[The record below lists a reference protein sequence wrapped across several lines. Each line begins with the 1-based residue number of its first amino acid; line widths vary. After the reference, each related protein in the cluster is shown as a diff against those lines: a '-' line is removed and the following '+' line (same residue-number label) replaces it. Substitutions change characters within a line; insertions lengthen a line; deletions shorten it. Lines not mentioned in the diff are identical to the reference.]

1 MCVTK
6 AMTSIVGVVCEPP
19 ARVEC
24 LPKPSLLCGAG
35 RQYGAND
42 STSTREVPRGVSS
55 TWMPAMPSRM
65 TADAAAHVRPAHD
78 TEQARMYMCDA
89 AEAAAPM
96 SRISITAKRT
106 KEMEERFGTPEKLDA
121 AIDVLR
127 RGRVAAA
134 HAASS
139 HKTWSQN
146 TSIMRFWF
154 EFCEIDG
161 LAPTEFGV
169 VPGDKHPKPS

>member
-1 MCVTK
+1 
-6 AMTSIVGVVCEPP
+6 
-19 ARVEC
+19 
-24 LPKPSLLCGAG
+24 
-35 RQYGAND
+35 
-42 STSTREVPRGVSS
+42 
-55 TWMPAMPSRM
+55 
-65 TADAAAHVRPAHD
+65 
-78 TEQARMYMCDA
+78 MYMRDA

-96 SRISITAKRT
+96 SHMFITATRR
-106 KEMEERFGTPEKLDA
+106 KEMEQRFGTREKRDA